1 MKIRFGAGTDVGIT
15 RDHNE
20 DNFLVDKNLQLF
32 VVCDGMGGHA
42 AGEVASAMTVN
53 IVRDDIVRHRELVG
67 AFEEGDERVGRR
79 DILAMLEQ
87 AVQHACFQIFENAQQ
102 SPEHRGMGTTVVLL
116 MVVGNRGFIAHVGDS
131 RIYLLRQEQVHQLTE
146 DHSLVNELLKQGRIH
161 QGAGVP
167 SRYKNAVT
175 RAVGVYESVEVDTL
189 DFDILPG
196 DRFLLC
202 TDGLH
207 GYLTNERVL
216 RIMEDADDQSVVD
229 HFIRFANEKGGKDNI
244 TAIIVS
250 VPESAPDVRHDRVR
264 RKLATLKSLALFK
277 YLNYQELVKVV
288 NIALE
293 RTFSK
298 GEVIFREGDRED
310 SLYVILAGT
319 VGILKQ
325 EVEVARLGDGTHFGE
340 MALVD
345 KAPRS
350 ADAVAV
356 SDVQTLIISRRSFY
370 DVLRKNPS
378 LAVKLLWSFLKV
390 MSTRLRSTSDELTV
404 LKSIGGVRSPSGDA
418 HSGDH
423 DILPSSWLEPDEF
436 EPLAPPEAVPAAPA
450 GGLTDGLMWTT
461 AAGAGEDGDDEEG
474 ADDETAAP
482 GREREIHDTI
492 PHMPAFVDLLVEASN
507 KGDDRDPSG
516 EGEEGADDA
525 RRRNDTIPD
534 LPNLGADALA
544 GLLADRDAATP
555 AAPSARGQDAD
566 AAPPE
571 PPDGPPDIP
580 AAPSADAPPPPPAPG
595 PADGGAAD
603 DAEEGTP

>member
-1 MKIRFGAGTDVGIT
+1 MKIRFGAGTDNGIT

-32 VVCDGMGGHA
+32 IVCDGMGGHA

-53 IVRDDIVRHRELVG
+53 IVRDDVARNRDLLQS
-67 AFEEGDERVGRR
+67 FEEGDERVGRR
-79 DILAMLEQ
+79 DILALLEH
-87 AVQHACFQIFENAQQ
+87 AVQHACYQVYERAQEN
-102 SPEHRGMGTTVVLL
+102 PEHRGMGTTVVLL
-116 MVVGNRGFIAHVGDS
+116 MIVGNRGFIAHVGDS

-146 DHSLVNELLKQGRIH
+146 DHSLINELLKQGRIH

-216 RIMEDADDQSVVD
+216 RLMEDDEEQAIVD
-229 HFIRFANEKGGKDNI
+229 RLIRFANDKGGKDNI
-244 TAIIVS
+244 TAIIVG
-250 VPESAPDVRHDRVR
+250 VPEAAPDVRHERVR
-264 RKLATLKSLALFK
+264 RKLATLKNLALFK

-310 SLYVILAGT
+310 SLHIILTGA
-319 VGILKQ
+319 VSILKQ
-325 EVEVARLGDGTHFGE
+325 DVEVARLGEGTHFGE

-350 ADAVAV
+350 ADAVAATE
-356 SDVQTLIISRRSFY
+356 VQTLVISRRSFY

-378 LAVKLLWSFLKV
+378 LAVKMLWSFLKV

-404 LKSIGGVRSPSGDA
+404 LKSLGGGVTAAEGAGAAAS
-418 HSGDH
+418 DH
-423 DILPSSWLEPDEF
+423 DILPESWLEPDAL
-436 EPLAPPEAVPAAPA
+436 EPADHGGAPPPPEDDHPADTPMAVMPDLPPE
-450 GGLTDGLMWTT
+450 TPPRP
-461 AAGAGEDGDDEEG
+461 GDDGTGDE
-474 ADDETAAP
+474 DDETAAGP
-482 GREREIHDTI
+482 SGHDVRDTV
-492 PHMPAFVDLLVEASN
+492 PQMPAFADFDADSEEDETDEESE
-507 KGDDRDPSG
+507 DP
-516 EGEEGADDA
+516 GAGQT
-525 RRRNDTIPD
+525 REDTVPD
-534 LPNLGADALA
+534 LPDLGPDELA
-544 GLLADRDAATP
+544 RLAEERK
-555 AAPSARGQDAD
+555 R
-566 AAPPE
+566 
-571 PPDGPPDIP
+571 
-580 AAPSADAPPPPPAPG
+580 
-595 PADGGAAD
+595 AAD
-603 DAEEGTP
+603 TGDATGDEDDTAPDSGQSDEEEDSKS